1 MSKLSVRLRSVAA
14 LVDSGGVLADVGC
27 DHGYL
32 PIWLIE
38 TGRISR
44 AIAMDVNPGPLAH
57 AAEHIR
63 EAGLE
68 AYIET
73 RLSDGLR
80 ELSRGEADSLVIAG
94 MGGALTIRILSDS
107 CHIWQNLREV
117 ILQPQ
122 SEIEAVRRYIYA
134 SRFRIV
140 REDMVEED
148 GKYYMMM
155 RCVPAAEAPVVP
167 EGGMAAA
174 DLAASGEKEADRASA
189 GAEMTE
195 VYYRYG
201 RCLVQQRHPVLL
213 GYLRKSEM
221 QLRGILENLRRQ
233 EPTEP
238 IWRRIGE
245 VEEKLAVLSAALSEM
260 EEPGTAACSGME
272 APGTAAH
279 SGRKAPGTAAKEI
292 KV

>member
-38 TGRISR
+38 TGRISG

-155 RCVPAAEAPVVP
+155 RCVPAAEAPGVP
-167 EGGMAAA
+167 ESGMAAA
-174 DLAASGEKEADRASA
+174 DLAASGKAADRASA
-189 GAEMTE
+189 GTEMTE

-201 RCLVQQRHPVLL
+201 RCLVQQRNPVLL
-213 GYLRKSEM
+213 GYLHKSEM

-238 IWRRIGE
+238 IRRRIGE
-245 VEEKLAVLSAALSEM
+245 VEEKLAVLWAALSEM
-260 EEPGTAACSGME
+260 EAPGMAVCSGME
-272 APGTAAH
+272 APGTAAKE
-279 SGRKAPGTAAKEI
+279 RK
-292 KV
+292 V